1 MTTQRLQRQ
10 ELALERIGVAM
21 WDVRE
26 AMEFAAAIRD
36 ETAESDR
43 ETRGRLQRLLT
54 SLDQADDNLVDAW
67 NIMMTVIT
75 KERVKGYETRR

>member
-1 MTTQRLQRQ
+1 
-10 ELALERIGVAM
+10 M

-43 ETRGRLQRLLT
+43 ETKGRLQRLLT

-75 KERVKGYETRR
+75 KERVRGHETRR